1 MQVPE
6 FKRPAP
12 LTVVLF
18 LCTWLAVGFASG
30 TLTLLGPVRWVTT
43 AMRDGA
49 ASGLA
54 ERAAV
59 VTIIAAYVSLSFL
72 ASVML
77 VRVTVRQVGWRRY
90 AAPLGA
96 WAAAA
101 ACLWLW
107 MTPQLVNGLQPV
119 QTETVARFT
128 FGPYPERDRFE
139 QLRED
144 GFTAVVSLLHPAVV
158 PFEPRLIARERA
170 LAKEFG
176 IELIHAPMLPWV
188 GDNAETLEL
197 LKGLAGRGTGR
208 YYVHCYLGRD
218 RVGTVRALIERM
230 GEMAVADVRSH
241 PPTEFEF
248 DRRRFERG
256 PIFEIDE
263 AVFVAPYPT
272 DEEMFKY
279 VLGGYFATVVSLL
292 DPDNPDDGQWI
303 EKEQQILADYG
314 VSFSLQ
320 PVPWMKYSPAAAL
333 AAAEYVRTLP
343 RPVLVHAF
351 RSEGVT
357 ADSFMIAYRSGL
369 PPVST
374 ISFEAQMERGQPHVV
389 AANVVT
395 GPRPVGPE
403 FGSFLRSRGIRGIVY
418 VGDGARPEARKDRN
432 VAEQE
437 AGLRFYVVPADVSRV
452 TALVAVDGPWYVY
465 GSGLTEIQSAL
476 AARFAGSLR
485 QAPEVATAPA
495 GR

>member
-1 MQVPE
+1 MKLPE
-6 FKRPAP
+6 FERPTT
-12 LTVVLF
+12 LTVLLF
-18 LCTWLAVGFASG
+18 LYTWLAVGFASG
-30 TLTLLGPVRWVTT
+30 TVTLLGPVRWVTT
-43 AMRDGA
+43 AMRDGG

-59 VTIIAAYVSLSFL
+59 VAIIAAYVSLSFV

-77 VRVTVRQVGWRRY
+77 VRVTVRQVGWRRL
-90 AAPLGA
+90 AAPVGV
-96 WAAAA
+96 WVSAA

-119 QTETVARFT
+119 QIETVARFT

-230 GEMAVADVRSH
+230 GEIAVADVRSD
-241 PPTEFEF
+241 PPELEF

-256 PIFEIDE
+256 PIIEIDE

-279 VLGGYFATVVSLL
+279 VLGGAFASVVSLL
-292 DPDNPDDGQWI
+292 DPDNPDDRQWI
-303 EKEQQILADYG
+303 VKERQLLADYR

-351 RSEGVT
+351 HSEGVA
-357 ADSFMIAYRSGL
+357 ADSFMNAYRSGL

-374 ISFEAQMERGQPHVV
+374 IRFEDQMKGGQPRVV
-389 AANVVT
+389 AANVVV
-395 GPRPVGPE
+395 GPRPAGPE

-418 VGDGARPEARKDRN
+418 VGDGARPEARKDRR

-485 QAPEVATAPA
+485 QAPEVATAQA